1 MKKQKLIFHVIGYSD
16 VGLGHIY
23 RSLALAKE
31 LDEFQISFV
40 CDQQSKEMTKL
51 LVSGEYE
58 LHVIQSESTFDEIIG
73 LNPDLLINDI
83 LSTNEKDIIKIRNNN
98 IKVVNF
104 EDLGSGSKIADL
116 TINELYDKPK
126 FEAPNIF
133 WGHEYFFLR
142 DEFLQREPNPFQQEI
157 RNILITYGGTD
168 SNNLTKQT
176 FDHISDLCILNDIF
190 IYIVSGPGYQ
200 YYDELQA
207 ALYDIDNV
215 HLTHSTG
222 VISDIMQKVQIAFTS
237 NGRTVYDLARMNIPS
252 IVISQHE
259 REAEHAFSSKE
270 NGMIHMGQ
278 YEDTLTKGKILNE
291 FKKMIENKDYF
302 KSLHDKTSKLD
313 FSENKKKVVEIIRS
327 IAKG

>member
-40 CDQQSKEMTKL
+40 CNHQSKEMTKL
-51 LVSGEYE
+51 LVSREYE
-58 LHVIQSESTFDEIIG
+58 IHVIQSESAFDEIIE

-83 LSTNEKDIIKIRNNN
+83 LSTSEKDIVKIKNNN

-104 EDLGSGSKIADL
+104 EDLGSGSKISDL
-116 TINELYDKPK
+116 TINELYDKPQ
-126 FEAPNIF
+126 FEAPNIL

-142 DEFLQREPNPFQQEI
+142 DEFLQKEPNAFQQEI

-168 SNNLTKQT
+168 TNNLTKQT
-176 FDHISDLCILNDIF
+176 FDHIYDLCKLNDIF

-200 YYDELQA
+200 YYDDLQTS
-207 ALYDIDNV
+207 LYDIDNV

-222 VISDIMQKVQIAFTS
+222 VISDIMQKVQVAFTS
-237 NGRTVYDLARMNIPS
+237 NGRTVYELAHMNIPS
-252 IVISQHE
+252 IVTSQHE
-259 REAEHAFSSKE
+259 REAEHAFSSEE
-270 NGMIHMGQ
+270 NGMIHMGE
-278 YEDTLTKGKILNE
+278 YEDKLTKGKILNE

>member
-1 MKKQKLIFHVIGYSD
+1 M
-16 VGLGHIY
+16 
-23 RSLALAKE
+23 
-31 LDEFQISFV
+31 
-40 CDQQSKEMTKL
+40 
-51 LVSGEYE
+51 
-58 LHVIQSESTFDEIIG
+58 
-73 LNPDLLINDI
+73 
-83 LSTNEKDIIKIRNNN
+83 
-98 IKVVNF
+98 
-104 EDLGSGSKIADL
+104 
-116 TINELYDKPK
+116 
-126 FEAPNIF
+126 
-133 WGHEYFFLR
+133 
-142 DEFLQREPNPFQQEI
+142 
-157 RNILITYGGTD
+157 
-168 SNNLTKQT
+168 
-176 FDHISDLCILNDIF
+176 
-190 IYIVSGPGYQ
+190 
-200 YYDELQA
+200 
-207 ALYDIDNV
+207 

-237 NGRTVYDLARMNIPS
+237 NGRTVYELAHMNIPS